1 MAKLKAIYW
10 DDRTLFSKEKLDEYI
25 IILAD
30 LIKKWDPVKFDGT
43 SFKLMSYFEEM
54 QKVLSML
61 KDEFEEERNL
71 EEIVD
76 LKNISSYHPLT
87 KELEEQSVLAT
98 DRWGVAFIMTD
109 DSMKTMN
116 IKDMIF
122 S

>member
-87 KELEEQSVLAT
+87 KELENSLSLQQTGGELLL
-98 DRWGVAFIMTD
+98 
-109 DSMKTMN
+109 
-116 IKDMIF
+116 
-122 S
+122 